1 MPMMHWA
8 ARAITAASF
17 LLLTGCLWGPGK
29 FQSTL
34 AIKGDR
40 FTLDY
45 KGEMILDMPPDS
57 KDQSK
62 PWTDNMAYC
71 PTERLPEIAEDGP
84 PSYDEESRPCTAEE
98 IADLKA
104 NYAARVADRV
114 ASKTKENAEM
124 ARMFGLGG
132 VDDASARE
140 FADKLKKYA
149 GWRSVTY
156 RGEGKFD
163 VDYHFEGHAGQDFV
177 FPALPDNDLILPFI
191 AIRKRA
197 DGSILVSAPAFTGG
211 QGPLAARGGM
221 GLSAMSP
228 QGGPQ
233 SKAEGR
239 FTIVTDGEVLTNNSE
254 DGPQAAS
261 GGKQLVWNVNSSS
274 AKIPEALIR
283 LR

>member
-1 MPMMHWA
+1 MHQWIQ
-8 ARAITAASF
+8 RAIAAASF

-34 AIKGDR
+34 TIKNDR

-45 KGEMILDMPPDS
+45 SGEMILDLPPDA
-57 KDQSK
+57 KGESK
-62 PWTDNMAYC
+62 PWDDKMAFC
-71 PTERLPEIAEDGP
+71 PKERLPEIIEDDAART
-84 PSYDEESRPCTAEE
+84 DEEARPCTKQE
-98 IADLKA
+98 IADLKTQ
-104 NYAARVADRV
+104 YAGRVADRI
-114 ASKTKENAEM
+114 ASKTKENSEM

-132 VDDASARE
+132 VDDTSARD
-140 FADKLKKYA
+140 FATKLMKYA

-156 RGEGKFD
+156 RGNGKFD
-163 VDYHFEGHAGQDFV
+163 VVYHGEGRANQDFI

-191 AIRKRA
+191 AIRRRA
-197 DGSILVSAPAFTGG
+197 DGSILVTAPAFTGG

-228 QGGPQ
+228 QGGPE

-239 FTIVTDGEVLTNNSE
+239 FTIITDGEVLTNNSE
-254 DGPQAAS
+254 DGPQAAP
-261 GGKQLVWNVNSSS
+261 GGKALVWNVNSTS
-274 AKIPEALIR
+274 AKIPEALIK